1 MINRNKILVN
11 KTEYVFT
18 IPITL
23 VRMFYLITLKL
34 LVIKNGLASIELVFD
49 KPFVTTATM
58 LQYIIINLY
67 KSVPNSLFIF
77 VKRQP

>member
-1 MINRNKILVN
+1 
-11 KTEYVFT
+11 
-18 IPITL
+18 
-23 VRMFYLITLKL
+23 MFYLITLKL